1 MWSLGLG
8 HRLGGRSK
16 VCIGDH
22 RTRSCHSQVFGEE
35 DTRSHRASCPG
46 VTTLNPETQSVLHSS
61 CSRGLVAAIFYI
73 ALSTK
78 PCGRILASLLVFSR
92 CLLRNR
98 CSSMELCSTTSCH
111 ALVDLFSI
119 EIPNII
125 GSVTGMSEEGILS
138 VGPFRSKEEA
148 IFRRADRPF
157 QSVMEYQPRSGKI
170 RTRLR

>member
-1 MWSLGLG
+1 M
-8 HRLGGRSK
+8 HRRSQDK
-16 VCIGDH
+16 KLPFSSFWRRRHQKSSRLV
-22 RTRSCHSQVFGEE
+22 SW
-35 DTRSHRASCPG
+35 
-46 VTTLNPETQSVLHSS
+46 VTTLNSETQSVLYSS

-78 PCGRILASLLVFSR
+78 PCGRILTSLLVFSR

-138 VGPFRSKEEA
+138 VGPFRSKEA
-148 IFRRADRPF
+148 IFRGADRPF